1 MFWNKKKKEKKAESA
16 VAIPEFK
23 ENGDDNFSLSFDKPV
38 SMPEPKIIT
47 DRLYVISR
55 GNIDLKG
62 AQDITTHAALAYP
75 EYADNLAPEEHVDL
89 VWCSAYPDA
98 IFGEMELPEL
108 LVSYVQQSEGERYL
122 NGESQ
127 LIPIEGEKDGEE
139 YYILILVH
147 MDF

>member
-1 MFWNKKKKEKKAESA
+1 MFWNKKKKEEKAEPA
-16 VAIPEFK
+16 PGMPKFK
-23 ENGDDNFSLSFDKPV
+23 ENGNGNYSLSFDEPE

-62 AQDITTHAALAYP
+62 AQDITTHAALSHP

-108 LVSYVQQSEGERYL
+108 LISYVQQSEGERYL
-122 NGESQ
+122 NEESQ
-127 LIPIEGEKDGEE
+127 LIPVEGEKDGEE